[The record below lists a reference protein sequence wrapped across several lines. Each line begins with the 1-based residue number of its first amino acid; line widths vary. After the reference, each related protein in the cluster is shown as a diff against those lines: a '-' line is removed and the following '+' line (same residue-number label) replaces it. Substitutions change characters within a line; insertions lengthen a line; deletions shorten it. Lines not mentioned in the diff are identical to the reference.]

1 MSFITSPGV
10 PGITSQ
16 LVTAAPN
23 NLQNVVGLAVT
34 VGTADGDLALLPK
47 GSGALIAD
55 IPDNSTPGGAK
66 RGVLATDW
74 QRERSLAAAVASGSY
89 STIGGGR
96 NNTASG
102 FESVVSGGNGN
113 QATGANATVGGGTGS
128 QAQSITG
135 TVGGGSSNI
144 VDATSTAATIG
155 GGSSNTTT
163 AAPYA
168 TVGGGQNNQVS
179 ANFGCIP
186 GGYGAFTRGTIGRF
200 AYSSHGVAGQ
210 GKHQHSVTITK
221 QTTTDATV
229 TNSTVDA
236 AAATTAN
243 TVVMADSSANAFD
256 IFVTAR
262 QSATGDTKMW
272 RIQGAAKRG
281 VGAASA
287 ALVGAPTVTVLGN
300 DAGAAAW
307 TCAAVADTTLGAV
320 VVTVTGE
327 AAKTIIWNARIELV
341 EQAA

>member
-55 IPDNSTPGGAK
+55 IPDNSTPGGNK
-66 RGVLATDW
+66 RGVLAVDW
-74 QRERSLAAAVASGSY
+74 QRERSLGAAVASGSY

-102 FESVVSGGNGN
+102 FESVVAGGNGN
-113 QATGANATVGGGTGS
+113 QAIGTNTSIGGGTGNAGS
-128 QAQSITG
+128 SVTG
-135 TVGGGSSNI
+135 TIAGGSSNIIDATSVSGSVGGGSSNQLN
-144 VDATSTAATIG
+144 TAPYATIG
-155 GGSSNTTT
+155 GGQ
-163 AAPYA
+163 
-168 TVGGGQNNQVS
+168 GNQVN

-186 GGYGAFTRGTIGRF
+186 GGYGAFTRGTIGRY
-200 AYSSHGVAGQ
+200 AYSSYGLAGQ
-210 GKHQHSVTITK
+210 GKHQHSITLTK
-221 QTTTDATV
+221 QTTADATV
-229 TNSTVDA
+229 TNATVDA
-236 AAATTAN
+236 AAATVVN
-243 TVVMADSSANAFD
+243 SVVMADNSANAFD

-262 QSATGDTKMW
+262 QSATGNTKMW
-272 RIQGAAKRG
+272 RIVGAAKRG
-281 VGAASA
+281 VGVASA

-307 TCAAVADTTLGAV
+307 TCAAVADTTVGAV

-327 AAKTIIWNARIELV
+327 AAKTIIWNARVELV